1 MYKTCDL
8 GVYLCAFYLF
18 QSSVSSV
25 VAHHHYRYNGDY
37 RFERHFQNIR
47 LPTYNIIYYYDLSLF
62 DDGHG
67 QKTLQ
72 IS

>member
-1 MYKTCDL
+1 MYKICDP

-37 RFERHFQNIR
+37 RFESHFQNIR
-47 LPTYNIIYYYDLSLF
+47 VPTYNIILL
-62 DDGHG
+62 
-67 QKTLQ
+67 
-72 IS
+72 